1 VAASQTVAS
10 ASPIAFGDTIAA
22 QVGTRAAL
30 RVENPNAGS
39 RDKLNDTGAEGEADV
54 AFWGRVHPYL
64 AWQAGFIGYFGAP
77 ATANTAALLDLVAK
91 LEIADALNL
100 WVGRMPVPSDRSS
113 LSTVWGIAPWTL
125 PGRYDA
131 FAPTV
136 GTNARPA
143 PGPRQ
148 FDNDRGDGATL
159 WGQMGGGRFKYYLG
173 AFGLD
178 QPNTSPLYSGR
189 LALSLLNP
197 EPGFRTSSTYFGNKD
212 VLAVGVGAQ
221 HQTQGSLAP
230 ALPTVP
236 GALVPTALPAGDFN
250 ELNADA
256 LFEKN
261 GGAAGILDIEG
272 AASKLWGKGELAST
286 QFFALVSYL
295 IPVEIGIGR
304 LQPLVRIQ
312 HAGKGSAA
320 DAGDFTSADAQLGYV
335 IDGFH
340 ARLVGV
346 YQYAKVQG
354 QTQNAILFGLQLLTH
369 TR

>member
-1 VAASQTVAS
+1 MHILGDRTRCFRLWVVAVLLVLPCPRFARAQAPVDSTDAGPTTEATPSLPAAAAPQIVQTAAAAPSV
-10 ASPIAFGDTIAA
+10 AFGDTITA

-30 RVENPNAGS
+30 RVENPNVGS

-64 AWQAGFIGYFGAP
+64 AWQAGFIGYFGDP
-77 ATANTAALLDLVAK
+77 AAANTAALLDLVAK

-159 WGQMGGGRFKYYLG
+159 WGQIGGGKFKYYLG
-173 AFGLD
+173 VFGLD

-197 EPGFRTSSTYFGNKD
+197 EPGFRSRSTYFGNKD
-212 VLAVGVGAQ
+212 ILAFGVGAQ
-221 HQTQGSLAP
+221 HQTVGSLS
-230 ALPTVP
+230 PTL
-236 GALVPTALPAGDFN
+236 AALPASDF
-250 ELNADA
+250 
-256 LFEKN
+256 
-261 GGAAGILDIEG
+261 
-272 AASKLWGKGELAST
+272 
-286 QFFALVSYL
+286 
-295 IPVEIGIGR
+295 
-304 LQPLVRIQ
+304 
-312 HAGKGSAA
+312 
-320 DAGDFTSADAQLGYV
+320 
-335 IDGFH
+335 
-340 ARLVGV
+340 
-346 YQYAKVQG
+346 
-354 QTQNAILFGLQLLTH
+354 
-369 TR
+369 